1 MKIINSNIVKKEK
14 YMTLH
19 RLLQIIPVNNIEIND
34 IIFKELNDINHKLIA
49 SIVLEE
55 YIRYRGLTDL
65 HNEVL

>member
-19 RLLQIIPVNNIEIND
+19 KLLQIIPVNNIEIND
-34 IIFKELNDINHKLIA
+34 IIFKELNDIDHKLIA
-49 SIVLEE
+49 SNVLEE
-55 YIRYRGLTDL
+55 YIRRGLTDL

>member
-34 IIFKELNDINHKLIA
+34 IIFKELNDIDHKLIA
-49 SIVLEE
+49 STVLEE
-55 YIRYRGLTDL
+55 YIRRGLTDL

>member
-14 YMTLH
+14 YMTLYK
-19 RLLQIIPVNNIEIND
+19 LLQIIPVNDIEIND

-49 SIVLEE
+49 SIKLEE
-55 YIRYRGLTDL
+55 YIRYRELTDL